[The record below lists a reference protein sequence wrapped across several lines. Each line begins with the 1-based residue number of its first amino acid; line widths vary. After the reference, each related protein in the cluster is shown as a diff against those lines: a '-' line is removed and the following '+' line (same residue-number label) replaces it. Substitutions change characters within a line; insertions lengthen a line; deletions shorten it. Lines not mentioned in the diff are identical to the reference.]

1 MTEQIQS
8 LKMPALASCGEEH
21 STLELGKVPP
31 PLLSSDEATLSPYQP
46 PLTGLLSFLPVPLVP
61 YAELMRIAKPA
72 GYFAFYFPHL
82 FGTLY
87 GLAMVSP
94 SMSRNHLLVVH
105 VCFLAGSIFLRGAA
119 CTWNDFLDRDF
130 DKRVARCQHR
140 PLARGA
146 ITPDAALLF
155 IAKQAIVGGLFFALL
170 PSACYVPAAMLA
182 ASQVVYPFCKRFTN
196 YPQLVLGFSLA
207 LGHLVGA
214 AGVGLDWVGFL
225 ITTQSERSSKDDQ
238 ALIGMGCLYLA
249 SVINTLIYDTI
260 YGHQDLADDLKAGVK
275 SIAVAWQHTTRRNC
289 SLLASVEVFLLAVAG
304 SVSGFEFWYFI
315 SAVLGTA
322 GVFASMFVKVQLDK
336 PESCG
341 AWFQY
346 LIGLTGCT
354 LSVGLI
360 LEYWWK

>member
-1 MTEQIQS
+1 MTERIQT
-8 LKMPALASCGEEH
+8 LKMPVL
-21 STLELGKVPP
+21 
-31 PLLSSDEATLSPYQP
+31 DFSPYQP
-46 PLTGLLSFLPVPLVP
+46 PSTGLLSILPAPLVP

-87 GLAMVSP
+87 GSAMVSP
-94 SMSRNHLLVVH
+94 SSMSRNHLLVVH
-105 VCFLAGSIFLRGAA
+105 FCFLAGSLFLRGAA
-119 CTWNDFLDRDF
+119 CTWNDILDRDF
-130 DKRVARCQHR
+130 DKQISRCRHR

-146 ITPDAALLF
+146 LTPVAALLF
-155 IAKQAIVGGLFFALL
+155 MALQVTVGSLFLAPL
-170 PSACYVPAAMLA
+170 PSACYVPAAMLV

-214 AGVGLDWVGFL
+214 AVVGLDWVGFF
-225 ITTQSERSSKDDQ
+225 ITAQKSERSGSKDNQ
-238 ALIGMGCLYLA
+238 AALIGMGCLYLA
-249 SVINTLIYDTI
+249 SVINTLIYDAI
-260 YGHQDLADDLKAGVK
+260 YGHQDLADDLQAGVK
-275 SIAVAWQHTTRRNC
+275 SIAVAWQHTTKRNC
-289 SLLASVEVFLLAVAG
+289 ALLASVEVCILAVAG
-304 SVSGFEFWYFI
+304 TVSGFGFWYFS

-322 GVFASMFVKVQLDK
+322 IVLEVMLVQVRLDQ

-354 LSVGLI
+354 LSVGLM
-360 LEYWWK
+360 LEYWCM